1 MPSQAIYLI
10 SCVWNHCRDIAS
22 KASFSCVL
30 RRITSLF
37 SANYAEN
44 NANNLRKTC
53 RIERKDVYLQ
63 PQFKQEWDMTYLNQF
78 HKESTERMLRKLA
91 EWKKSPT
98 SSIEAAQRMKQ
109 NLAMALRMEVT
120 YTASKAL

>member
-1 MPSQAIYLI
+1 
-10 SCVWNHCRDIAS
+10 
-22 KASFSCVL
+22 
-30 RRITSLF
+30 
-37 SANYAEN
+37 
-44 NANNLRKTC
+44 
-53 RIERKDVYLQ
+53 
-63 PQFKQEWDMTYLNQF
+63 MTYLNQF

-120 YTASKAL
+120 YTASKALSKNMQKNIIAGLQNDDWTYQNVDVIISDLKPKNVLIDADGDLYVIDAEIKCLRSK

>member
-1 MPSQAIYLI
+1 MRII
-10 SCVWNHCRDIAS
+10 SA
-22 KASFSCVL
+22 KLAEL
-30 RRITSLF
+30 REKMYI
-37 SANYAEN
+37 
-44 NANNLRKTC
+44 
-53 RIERKDVYLQ
+53 VQ